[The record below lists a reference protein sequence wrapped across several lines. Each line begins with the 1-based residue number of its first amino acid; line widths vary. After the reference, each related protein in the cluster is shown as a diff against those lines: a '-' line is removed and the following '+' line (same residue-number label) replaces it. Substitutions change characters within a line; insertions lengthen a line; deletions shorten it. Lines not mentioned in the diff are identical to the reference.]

1 MVSNVAVVCF
11 LYTMT
16 ISAAWEASLVG
27 KTQNKVGKTV
37 QDSHLLSKERLLAM
51 HVASEARPAKTTNNA
66 LVHEDANQYNARVL
80 QFCSKVMP
88 QDVCSAAA
96 AKWLNAELKEPK
108 SKPASGRMLR
118 SMSVSIKACSDTKRL
133 GEPLASLG
141 ATRLLIAAAGDNS
154 AENATKAFED
164 LALLDLSSAFSS
176 MRGWKMEVL

>member
-1 MVSNVAVVCF
+1 MVSNVAVVFF

-37 QDSHLLSKERLLAM
+37 QDSYLLSKERLLAL
-51 HVASEARPAKTTNNA
+51 HVASEARPAKTNNA
-66 LVHEDANQYNARVL
+66 PVHEDANQYNARVL

-96 AKWLNAELKEPK
+96 AKWLNAESKEPK

-141 ATRLLIAAAGDNS
+141 ATRLLIAASGDNS

-176 MRGWKMEVL
+176 MRGWKVEVL